1 VALMIKYIGYNSKKG
16 CSSHIFIWSFNKIGD
31 FKKDWLKKLRGAKV
45 SNESDL
51 S

>member
-1 VALMIKYIGYNSKKG
+1 VALIIKYIGYNSKRG
-16 CSSHIFIWSFNKIGD
+16 CSSHIFIGPSVRSGILKE
-31 FKKDWLKKLRGAKV
+31 WLEKLRGAKV